1 MRRILL
7 IALGVLGVLLA
18 GAAITAWRWTQTPH
32 GPLDLGPALLVNL
45 APARGPTDFSPEA
58 RRTAN
63 ALVGSLTPGTVEG
76 VAIRDTDFPG
86 PAGPGP
92 LRIYTPEEAQE
103 ETEEDAPQGAQE
115 SEPLPVLVYIHGGG
129 WWMGDDLAI
138 WDGNCSRLAADVPAV
153 VVSVDYRLAP
163 EHRFPAAVDDAYAA
177 LLWARANA
185 RRLGGDPQKLA
196 LHGTSAGGNLVG
208 AVTLRARDESG
219 PATRLQVLMVPAMSL
234 APEKSESMRLFGE
247 GFTLSSAEIG
257 AMTEAYLGPD
267 GDPTHPWVSPLLAK
281 RLDGL
286 PPALILTAQF
296 DPLRDDAETYG
307 ARLRAA
313 GVGAEVRRFDGALH
327 GFLFSPDDRDDAHA
341 LSVAS
346 LQRAFADPHWAP
358 PREPLPVKLR

>member
-1 MRRILL
+1 MRRSLL
-7 IALGVLGVLLA
+7 IALGVLGVLGA
-18 GAAITAWRWTQTPH
+18 GAAITAWRWTHTPH
-32 GPLDLGPALLVNL
+32 GPLDIGPALLINL
-45 APARGPTDFSPEA
+45 APARDPLDFSPEA

-63 ALVGSLTPGTVEG
+63 ARVASLMPGTVEG

-86 PAGPGP
+86 PAGRVP

-103 ETEEDAPQGAQE
+103 ETEEGTPQDAQE

-138 WDGNCSRLAADVPAV
+138 WDGMCSRLAAEVPAV

-177 LLWARANA
+177 LLWARTHA
-185 RRLGGDPQKLA
+185 RRLGGDPHKLA
-196 LHGTSAGGNLVG
+196 LHGSSAGGNLVG
-208 AVTLRARDESG
+208 AVTLRARDEGG

-234 APEKSESMRLFGE
+234 APQESESMRLFGAGFGLE
-247 GFTLSSAEIG
+247 GID
-257 AMTEAYLGPD
+257 AMIEAYLGPG
-267 GDPTHPWVSPLLAK
+267 GDPTHPWVSPLLAEK
-281 RLDGL
+281 LDGL

-296 DPLRDDAETYG
+296 DPLRDDAEAYG

-313 GVGAEVRRFDGALH
+313 GVEAEVRRFDGAVH
-327 GFLFSPDDRDDAHA
+327 GFLFSPDDRDAAHA
-341 LSVAS
+341 LTVAS

-358 PREPLPVKLR
+358 PREPLPVMLR